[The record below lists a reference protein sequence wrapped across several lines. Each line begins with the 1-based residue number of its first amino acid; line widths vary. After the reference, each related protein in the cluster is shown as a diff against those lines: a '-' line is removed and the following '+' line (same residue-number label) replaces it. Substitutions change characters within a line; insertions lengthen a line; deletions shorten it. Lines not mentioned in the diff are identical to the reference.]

1 MLAANVISVTGDSLA
16 QLGVPWYVL
25 ESTGSSVRAGVVAFC
40 ALLPVAVCAWA
51 SGPFIDRAGRLRDQR
66 RRDPAAADLRRP
78 ELGGVLI
85 TAMGASHVLLVDAGT
100 FGVSAVLVASGLRD
114 LPAARPSSPVSG
126 AGTSHQGSF
135 GESLGFLLRMPP
147 LLGICLTTLAA
158 QGLDQGWSSVLLYGA
173 VAHRWRRRAVFAV
186 AFLIVGAP
194 RFAVAA
200 LTGSVAPL
208 AVMMAVEGLA
218 CGALNPIR
226 ATVVYETVP
235 EHLRSRVVGV
245 MTSAGLMA
253 APLGGLVAGLLVGDA
268 GLFTTLLVT
277 GGVYLAVTLWP
288 ATSASWREMDPG

>member
-1 MLAANVISVTGDSLA
+1 
-16 QLGVPWYVL
+16 
-25 ESTGSSVRAGVVAFC
+25 
-40 ALLPVAVCAWA
+40 
-51 SGPFIDRAGRLRDQR
+51 
-66 RRDPAAADLRRP
+66 
-78 ELGGVLI
+78 
-85 TAMGASHVLLVDAGT
+85 
-100 FGVSAVLVASGLRD
+100 
-114 LPAARPSSPVSG
+114 
-126 AGTSHQGSF
+126 
-135 GESLGFLLRMPP
+135 MPL

-235 EHLRSRVVGV
+235 EHLRS
-245 MTSAGLMA
+245 
-253 APLGGLVAGLLVGDA
+253 LLVGDA